1 MTLLLINSNQLIMNR
16 FFYTYTYSLLWALFI
31 LCVCGMNG
39 SYIPQIHFT
48 DIIQP
53 DSLAHITLFGLQT
66 WFIATDRKRKSPSN
80 GLSLRLILPAF
91 VISAM
96 YGLIIEVLQA
106 TVFINRSYDYM
117 DMAAN
122 TLGCALASFV
132 LFLKFKKTL

>member
-1 MTLLLINSNQLIMNR
+1 MKE
-16 FFYTYTYSLLWALFI
+16 FFNTYIYSLLWALFI

-39 SYIPQIHFT
+39 SYIPEIHFS

-66 WFIATDRKRKSPSN
+66 WFIAIDSKRKLISKRPSI
-80 GLSLRLILPAF
+80 RLILPAL
-91 VISAM
+91 VISAI
-96 YGLIIEVLQA
+96 YGVIIEVLQA
-106 TVFINRSYDYM
+106 TVFVNRSYDYM

-132 LFLKFKKTL
+132 LFVKFKKTL

>member
-1 MTLLLINSNQLIMNR
+1 MKR
-16 FFYTYTYSLLWALFI
+16 FFNTYAYSLLWALLI

-53 DSLAHITLFGLQT
+53 DSLAHITLFGLLT
-66 WFIATDRKRKSPSN
+66 WFIAKDSKRKVTVNSK
-80 GLSLRLILPAF
+80 SLVFILPAF
-91 VISAM
+91 IISAM
-96 YGLIIEVLQA
+96 YGVIIEILQA

-132 LFLKFKKTL
+132 FFLKFKKTL

>member
-1 MTLLLINSNQLIMNR
+1 MKE
-16 FFYTYTYSLLWALFI
+16 FFKTYIYSLLWALFI

-66 WFIATDRKRKSPSN
+66 WFIATDGRRKVTSN
-80 GLSLRLILPAF
+80 TQSLRLILPAF

-96 YGLIIEVLQA
+96 YGVIIEILQA

-122 TLGCALASFV
+122 TLGCVLASLV

>member
-1 MTLLLINSNQLIMNR
+1 MKE
-16 FFYTYTYSLLWALFI
+16 FFNTYIYSLLWALFI

-39 SYIPQIHFT
+39 SYIPEIHFS

-66 WFIATDRKRKSPSN
+66 WFIAIDSKRKLISKGPSI
-80 GLSLRLILPAF
+80 RLILPAL
-91 VISAM
+91 VISAI
-96 YGLIIEVLQA
+96 YGVIIEVLQA
-106 TVFINRSYDYM
+106 TVFVNRSYDYM

-132 LFLKFKKTL
+132 LFVKFKKTL

>member
-1 MTLLLINSNQLIMNR
+1 MKR

-66 WFIATDRKRKSPSN
+66 WFIATDKKRKSPSN
-80 GLSLRLILPAF
+80 ALSYRLILPAF

-96 YGLIIEVLQA
+96 YGVMVEVLQA

-122 TLGCALASFV
+122 TLGCALASV
-132 LFLKFKKTL
+132 LLFLKFKKTL

>member
-1 MTLLLINSNQLIMNR
+1 MKR
-16 FFYTYTYSLLWALFI
+16 FFNTYTYSFLWAFLI

-39 SYIPQIHFT
+39 SYFPEIHFT

-80 GLSLRLILPAF
+80 GLSLRLIPPAF

>member
-1 MTLLLINSNQLIMNR
+1 MKR
-16 FFYTYTYSLLWALFI
+16 FFNTYTYSFLWAFLI

-39 SYIPQIHFT
+39 SYFPEIHFT

-66 WFIATDRKRKSPSN
+66 WFIATDRKRKSSTN
-80 GLSLRLILPAF
+80 GLPLRLILPAF

-96 YGLIIEVLQA
+96 YGVIIEVLQA

-122 TLGCALASFV
+122 SLGCALASVV